1 MIFEF
6 NNQLVPQNLIDIDQI
21 GEFGIE
27 ASNDD
32 GYYYYMVIK
41 TLLGTSV
48 IATCGP
54 VFPDSELL
62 PSGFSCTLTKMPYKE
77 DKLAK
82 TINLFLND
90 KYKKLTRAE
99 VIEVDDAIAQFRELR
114 DYLIN
119 FNEETF

>member
-1 MIFEF
+1 M
-6 NNQLVPQNLIDIDQI
+6 PQNLIDIDQI

-32 GYYYYMVIK
+32 GYHYYMVIK
-41 TLLGTSV
+41 TVLGTSV

-54 VFPDSELL
+54 IFLDSDLL
-62 PSGFSCTLTKMPYKE
+62 PSGFSTTLTKMPYKE

-90 KYKKLTRAE
+90 KYKKITSAS
-99 VIEVDDAIAQFRELR
+99 VIDVVEAI
-114 DYLIN
+114 N
-119 FNEETF
+119 